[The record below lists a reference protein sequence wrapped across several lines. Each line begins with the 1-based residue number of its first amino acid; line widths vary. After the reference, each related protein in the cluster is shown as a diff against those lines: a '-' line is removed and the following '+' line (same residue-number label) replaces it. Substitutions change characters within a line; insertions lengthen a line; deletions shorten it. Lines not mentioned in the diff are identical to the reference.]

1 MEDLEYKTFEMK
13 ADDNGQLSAVF
24 STFGVVDHDGDVV
37 EASAFTNGQSVVMVW
52 SHDWTDPVGKG
63 VVQVTDSEAVF
74 NGRFFMDTARGQEAY
89 KTVKAVGDLQEYSWG
104 FRVLDAVWEQRDEE
118 HVRII
123 KRAELF
129 EVSPVLK
136 GAGIGTRTLALK
148 GRSLAN
154 ELETVLAAVNSLGE
168 RLRSVKGLREKEGR
182 TLSIE
187 YQQKLDQIAK
197 ALRQQADQVDL
208 LTADRKEAQLLLNQ
222 FLYEEARRLGAFGD

>member
-1 MEDLEYKTFEMK
+1 MEELEYKTFQVK
-13 ADDNGQLSAVF
+13 ANDEGQLQAVF
-24 STFGVVDHDGDVV
+24 STFGVVDHDGDIV
-37 EASAFTNGQSVVMVW
+37 EATAFTSGQPVIMVW

-63 VVQVTDSEAVF
+63 LVEVTSAEAIF
-74 NGRFFMDTARGQEAY
+74 NGRFFMDTVRGQEAY

-104 FRVLDAVWEQRDEE
+104 FQVLDAAWEQRDAETIR
-118 HVRII
+118 VI

-148 GRSLAN
+148 GRSLSN

-182 TLSIE
+182 TLSVE
-187 YQQKLDQIAK
+187 YQRKLDTIAK
-197 ALRQQADQVDL
+197 ELRQQADVVDL
-208 LTADRKEAQLLLNQ
+208 LTANRHEAQLLLNQ
-222 FLYEEARRLGAFGD
+222 FLFEEARSMGALGE

>member
-1 MEDLEYKTFEMK
+1 MEDLEYKTFVVK
-13 ADDNGQLSAVF
+13 ADDEGHLQAVF
-24 STFGVVDHDGDVV
+24 STFGVVDHDGDIV
-37 EASAFTNGQSVVMVW
+37 EATAFTNGQPVVMVW

-63 VVQVTDSEAVF
+63 TVEVTDSEAIF
-74 NGRFFMDTARGQEAY
+74 NGRFFLETARGKEAY
-89 KTVKAVGDLQEYSWG
+89 ATVKAVGELQEYSWG
-104 FRVLDAVWEQRDEE
+104 FRVLDAAWEQRDEE

-148 GRSLAN
+148 GQSLAN

-182 TLSIE
+182 TLSAD
-187 YQQKLDQIAK
+187 YQQKLEQIAK
-197 ALRQQADQVDL
+197 ELRRQADLVDV
-208 LTADRKEAQLLLNQ
+208 LTTNRKEAQLLLNQ
-222 FLYEEARRLGAFGD
+222 FLYDEARRLGAFGD